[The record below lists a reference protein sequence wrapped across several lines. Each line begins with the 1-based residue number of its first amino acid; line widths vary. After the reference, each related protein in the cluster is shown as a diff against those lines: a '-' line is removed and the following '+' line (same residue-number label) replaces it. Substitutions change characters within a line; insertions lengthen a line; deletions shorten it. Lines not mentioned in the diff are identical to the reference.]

1 MSQRFLKLNKITPTN
16 DYYDA
21 TEFRDINNIDINIIY
36 DRPDFLKIYKKSKN
50 NKGPQRTTK
59 NHKEPRKNN
68 KRKKWAFLLKFINC
82 LKC

>member
-1 MSQRFLKLNKITPTN
+1 MLQRFLKLNKITPTN
-16 DYYDA
+16 DYDS

-36 DRPDFLKIYKKSKN
+36 ERPDFLKIYKKSN
-50 NKGPQRTTK
+50 NKQRTTK
-59 NHKEPRKNN
+59 NHKEPQSIRKNN